1 MATTY
6 YYVLASER
14 FLLEEEPFEEVLKER
29 RRYYQEQEQPMDFW
43 LVKAPAF
50 LDAPE
55 LAAVKAAC
63 PQPAVAVVST
73 NKSFITWLK
82 LRLEY
87 VATGKFDAPS
97 STIPDPLAS
106 LSPLSV

>member
-1 MATTY
+1 MTTY
-6 YYVLASER
+6 YYAVASEK

-29 RRYYQEQEQPMDFW
+29 HRYYQEQEQAVDFW
-43 LVKAPAF
+43 LVKTPAF

-55 LAAVKAAC
+55 MAEVKSCC

-73 NKSFITWLK
+73 NKTFITWLK

-87 VATGKFDAPS
+87 VATGEFEAPS
-97 STIPDPLAS
+97 ATIPDALAS
-106 LSPLSV
+106 AAAISA